1 MATLYVRN
9 VPEQIYGSL
18 RIRASRSG
26 RSINSEAVE
35 ILAEAAAVE
44 ASHTPIVDRLR
55 EIAARIDLPPDAPT
69 PEELIR
75 ELRDA
80 APPGL

>member
-1 MATLYVRN
+1 MATLYVQN
-9 VPEQIYGSL
+9 VPERVYGSL
-18 RIRASRSG
+18 RQRASRSG

-44 ASHTPIVDRLR
+44 ASLTPIVDRLR

-80 APPGL
+80 PPPGL

>member
-9 VPEQIYGSL
+9 VPERVYGSL
-18 RIRASRSG
+18 RKRATRSG

-44 ASHTPIVDRLR
+44 ASLTPIVDRLR

>member
-9 VPEQIYGSL
+9 VPEPIYGSL
-18 RIRASRSG
+18 RQRASRSG

-44 ASHTPIVDRLR
+44 ASLTPIVDRLR
-55 EIAARIDLPPDAPT
+55 EIAARIDLPADAPT

-80 APPGL
+80 PPPGL

>member
-9 VPEQIYGSL
+9 VPEPIYGSL
-18 RIRASRSG
+18 RKRASRSG
-26 RSINSEAVE
+26 RSINSEAVD

-44 ASHTPIVDRLR
+44 ASLTPIVDRLR
-55 EIAARIDLPPDAPT
+55 AIAARIDLPPDAPT

-80 APPGL
+80 PPPGL